1 MSKNNFD
8 IEIESISYTAN
19 CLLNNE
25 ITRAKSQIDVGTDNY
40 EMGYYVG
47 LLKAI
52 QIIKGLAIDNKEEE

>member
-1 MSKNNFD
+1 MSKINFD

-52 QIIKGLAIDNKEEE
+52 QIIKEGQSDE